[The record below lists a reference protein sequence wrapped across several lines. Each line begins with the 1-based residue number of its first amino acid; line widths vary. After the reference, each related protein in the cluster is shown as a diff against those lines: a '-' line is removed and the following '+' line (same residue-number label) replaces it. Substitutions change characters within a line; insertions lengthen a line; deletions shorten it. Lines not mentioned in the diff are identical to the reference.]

1 MDKLKVLK
9 EIFGHS
15 EFRPGQENAVDCL
28 LSGRDLLSVM
38 PTGAGKSVCYQ
49 LPALMMEGVT
59 VVISPLISLMKDQ
72 AMSLVQNGVKA
83 AFLNSSLSFEEY
95 LRTLRMTMDGVY
107 KIVFVAPERLETEAF
122 ADFAQKGKISM
133 ITVDEAHCISQWG
146 QNFRP
151 SYLHISNFIDSL
163 PIRPVVGAFTATATD
178 KVREDIKNKLG
189 LVNPMEIMT
198 GFDRPNL
205 FFSVIK
211 VPGKDKPAT
220 LMRLL
225 ERFSDRSGIIY
236 CSTRKQTELVCGLCK
251 ANGVPAVMYHAGMS
265 DIDRM
270 ESQEDFIYDR
280 VRIMAATNAFGM
292 GIDKS
297 NVGFVIHYSMP
308 KSPEAYYQEAGR
320 AGRDGTAA
328 DCVLLYCPGDVKTA
342 EFFID
347 NMSGEELTPQQ
358 LREAKA
364 MDRKRLNAMVEYCST
379 NECLRAFLLGYFG
392 EKCVSCSGCSNC
404 GAEFREEDI
413 TEDAQK
419 IISCVF
425 RLSQRGIKFAA
436 GAISDVLVGKENSR
450 TEKFGLSALSTY
462 GIMAGRK
469 RKSVAETI
477 NTLVMLGYLSRNDE
491 EYRNISITEKG
502 HNAVKN
508 RDRITVKVPVKRNDV
523 GEYYGGSEIPEASE
537 IYASGYGVLSGH
549 EAEIIRLKS
558 SDYGVIDDGLLQRLK
573 EVRTKEAAKARLPAY
588 MVFSNAALED
598 MAKKKPLTEEEFLNV
613 SGVGD
618 AKLTRYGEVF
628 LGTIAEYLEKKEKDL

>member
-1 MDKLKVLK
+1 MDKHKILK

-49 LPALMMEGVT
+49 LPALMLEGIT
-59 VVISPLISLMKDQ
+59 LVISPLISLMKDQ
-72 AMSLVQNGVKA
+72 AMSLTQNGVKA

-95 LRTLRMTMDGVY
+95 LITLRMMTDGAY

-146 QNFRP
+146 QDFRP
-151 SYLHISNFIDSL
+151 SYLHISAFIDSL
-163 PIRPVVGAFTATATD
+163 PKRPVVGAFTATATD
-178 KVREDIKNKLG
+178 KVREDIKAKLG

-211 VPGKDKPAT
+211 ASNKEKPEV

-225 ERFSDRSGIIY
+225 EKFSDRSGIIY
-236 CSTRKQTELVCGLCK
+236 CSTRKQTEFVCDLCK
-251 ANGVPAVMYHAGMS
+251 VNKIPAVMYHAGMS
-265 DIDRM
+265 DISRM

-280 VRIMAATNAFGM
+280 VRVMAATNAFGM

-364 MDRKRLNAMVEYCST
+364 MDRKRLNAMVEYCNT

-436 GAISDVLVGKENSR
+436 GAISDVLTGKETDR
-450 TEKFGLSALSTY
+450 TERFGLSTLSTF
-462 GIMAGRK
+462 GIMSGRK

-508 RDRITVKVPVKRNDV
+508 REKITVKVPVKRKDAAESY
-523 GEYYGGSEIPEASE
+523 GEPEFFEASE
-537 IYASGYGVLSGH
+537 ISSLGLGALSGRV
-549 EAEIIRLKS
+549 AESVRLKRPDS
-558 SDYGVIDDGLLQRLK
+558 GTVDGELLQRLK
-573 EVRTKEAAKARLPAY
+573 EIRTKEAAKAKLPAY

-598 MAKKKPLTEEEFLNV
+598 MAKKKPRTEAEFLNV

-618 AKLTRYGEVF
+618 AKLMRYGEAF
-628 LGTIAEYLEKKEKDL
+628 LGAIAEYLDENPSS